1 MSLDGERMAAL
12 RGRFVAAAGEQADM
26 IAAALQGGDLEAARA
41 LAHGLAG
48 RSGLF
53 GFAALGELAR
63 LADEADAVAL
73 PGRARELVAALR
85 QVSQDR

>member
-1 MSLDGERMAAL
+1 MSLDDARMAAL
-12 RGRFVAAAGEQADM
+12 RGRFVAAAGEQAEK
-26 IAAALQGGDLEAARA
+26 IETTLQAGDFEAVRG

-63 LADEADAVAL
+63 LADEADTAAL
-73 PGRARELVAALR
+73 PGHARDLVAALR
-85 QVSQDR
+85 RVAQDG